1 MSTVHMLTTADET
14 IDRYSRRDFDRLSAA
29 ARCDIFR
36 EHSLVDSP
44 DLADIILFVGSTY
57 SDQRDVRAHPF
68 LRRYRQKCFLFHS
81 DDYVIPFLPGVY
93 VNITKRW
100 YSPRRTVTGFYL
112 QQFNLDFIP
121 FVSSL
126 ADCDYLFCFVGSAR
140 THPVRSRLMS
150 LRHPRAYLEDT
161 STAVPPAR
169 KKQPFLMIDYSHDAR
184 THYGDIIA
192 RSKFV
197 LCPRGYACSSWR
209 LFETMKAGR
218 VPVIISDQWVPPAGP
233 AWESFSIRVR
243 QNRVAQIPDILEHYK
258 SSAAT
263 MGHLA
268 RKTWEGWFSQEASFH
283 RIIEWCLRLR
293 QYRHGHAISD
303 FVPYIQLLR
312 PFFVRHVLLPKIK
325 QGSLRRLVSLRQ
337 FLPG

>member
-1 MSTVHMLTTADET
+1 MSTVYMLSTADDSIT
-14 IDRYSRRDFDRLSAA
+14 GYSRADFDRLSAA

-57 SDQRDVRAHPF
+57 PDHRDVRLHPF
-68 LRRYRQKCFLFHS
+68 LRRYRQKCFLFYS

-100 YSPRRTVTGFYL
+100 YSPHRTVTGFYL
-112 QQFNLDFIP
+112 QQYNLEFIP
-121 FVSSL
+121 FVPSF
-126 ADCDYLFCFVGSAR
+126 ADCDYLFCFVGSTR
-140 THPVRSRLMS
+140 SHPIRARLMS

-161 STAVPPAR
+161 SAAVSPEQ
-169 KKQPFLMIDYSHDAR
+169 KKQTFFMRSYSLDDR
-184 THYGDIIA
+184 THYGDIIT

-218 VPVIISDQWVPPAGP
+218 VPVIISDQWVPPLGP

-243 QNRVAQIPDILEHYK
+243 QNHVAQIPEILERYEPN
-258 SSAAT
+258 AAT

-268 RKTWEGWFSQEASFH
+268 RKAWEEWFSQETGFH
-283 RIIEWCLRLR
+283 RIVEWCLHLK
-293 QYRHGHAISD
+293 QYGHGHAISNL
-303 FVPYIQLLR
+303 VPYIQLLR
-312 PFFVRHVLLPKIK
+312 PFFVRHVLLPEIRKET
-325 QGSLRRLVSLRQ
+325 LRRLVSLRRV
-337 FLPG
+337 LSN

>member
-1 MSTVHMLTTADET
+1 MATVHMLTTADET

-29 ARCDIFR
+29 ARCDSFR
-36 EHSLVDSP
+36 AHSLVDSP

-57 SDQRDVRAHPF
+57 PDQRDVRVHPL
-68 LRRYRQKCFLFHS
+68 LRRYRKKCFLFHS
-81 DDYVIPFLPGVY
+81 DDYIIPFLPGVY

-100 YSPRRTVTGFYL
+100 YSPHRTVTGAYL

-121 FVSSL
+121 FISSL
-126 ADCDYLFCFVGSAR
+126 ADCDYLFCFVGSTR

-150 LRHPRAYLEDT
+150 LRHPRACLEDT
-161 STAVPPAR
+161 STIVPPEQ
-169 KKQPFLMIDYSHDAR
+169 KKLPFLMVDYSHDAR

-243 QNRVAQIPDILEHYK
+243 QNRVAQIPDLLEQYEPN
-258 SSAAT
+258 AAT

-268 RKTWEGWFSQEASFH
+268 RKTWEEWFSQEASFH
-283 RIIEWCLRLR
+283 RIVEWCLRL
-293 QYRHGHAISD
+293 QPYRHSHAIGD

-325 QGSLRRLVSLRQ
+325 QGSLCRLGSLRRA
-337 FLPG
+337 LSH

>member
-14 IDRYSRRDFDRLSAA
+14 ITQYSRRDFDRLSAA

-36 EHSLVDSP
+36 EHAIVDSP

-57 SDQRDVRAHPF
+57 PDQRDVRSHSF

-81 DDYVIPFLPGVY
+81 DDHIIPFLPGVY

-100 YSPRRTVTGFYL
+100 YSPRRTVTGFFL
-112 QQFNLDFIP
+112 QQYNLEFIP
-121 FVSSL
+121 FIPSF
-126 ADCDYLFCFVGSAR
+126 ADCDYLFCFVGSTR

-161 STAVPPAR
+161 YAAVPPEQ
-169 KKQPFLMIDYSHDAR
+169 KKQTFFMMSYSPDDR
-184 THYGDIIA
+184 THYGEIIA

-218 VPVIISDQWVPPAGP
+218 VPVIISDQWVPPGGP
-233 AWESFSIRVR
+233 AWESFSIRVN
-243 QNRVAQIPDILEHYK
+243 QNHVAQIPDILERYEP
-258 SSAAT
+258 SAAT
-263 MGHLA
+263 MGRLA
-268 RKTWEGWFSQEASFH
+268 RTAWEEWFSQEAAFH
-283 RIIEWCLRLR
+283 RIVEWCLHLKR
-293 QYRHGHAISD
+293 YRHNHVISD
-303 FVPYIQLLR
+303 VVPYIQLLR
-312 PFFVRHVLLPKIK
+312 PFFVRHVLLPEIK
-325 QGSLRRLVSLRQ
+325 KESLRRLVSLRRV
-337 FLPG
+337 LSN